1 MTGSSKAYDGRA
13 IAMLLVLLMAF
24 SILPINNV
32 AAEDTGDLFH
42 LQAQDIQASFD
53 SSTELTTITW
63 RNIDSLEQPSALDD
77 FYNAEYHV
85 YRHTEIINQSNIQ
98 NATLVHSVSACDSS
112 EYAVKYLCLGGDNGS
127 HPGHSYSY
135 LVAPGTN
142 DSFYYGI
149 TTVITDQ
156 DGATTY
162 DTLISNDSA
171 TYDPI
176 VEVTTPVRT
185 PYNLM
190 ASFNPTTSVTSLSWI
205 NYNDIFFVLPEEG
218 PDAYQTRIW
227 ESTQPITR
235 SSAAG
240 LFSAMSPIAQLSPGV
255 SYFEICSHKIRI
267 VRCIMQ
273 SHIYCQIILRQ
284 E

>member
-32 AAEDTGDLFH
+32 GAEDTGDLFH

-77 FYNAEYHV
+77 FYNAEYHI
-85 YRHTEIINQSNIQ
+85 YRHTEIISQSNIQ
-98 NATLVHSVSACDSS
+98 NATLVHSVSACDSN

-127 HPGHSYSY
+127 NLGHSYSY

-149 TTVITDQ
+149 TKSRWYCNYPWHIDIQ
-156 DGATTY
+156 WLSNLWPNCRNNNSCQ
-162 DTLISNDSA
+162 DTLQ
-171 TYDPI
+171 
-176 VEVTTPVRT
+176 
-185 PYNLM
+185 
-190 ASFNPTTSVTSLSWI
+190 FN
-205 NYNDIFFVLPEEG
+205 G
-218 PDAYQTRIW
+218 
-227 ESTQPITR
+227 
-235 SSAAG
+235 
-240 LFSAMSPIAQLSPGV
+240 
-255 SYFEICSHKIRI
+255 
-267 VRCIMQ
+267 
-273 SHIYCQIILRQ
+273 II
-284 E
+284 